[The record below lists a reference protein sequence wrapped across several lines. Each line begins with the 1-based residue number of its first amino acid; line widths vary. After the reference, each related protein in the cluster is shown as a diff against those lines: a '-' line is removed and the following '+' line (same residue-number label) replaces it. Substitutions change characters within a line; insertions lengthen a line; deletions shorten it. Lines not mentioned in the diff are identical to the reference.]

1 MAVVNT
7 KSTAITNRDA
17 IPRVPSP
24 AHLVRAEAFQAVAT
38 VEVAAADDDGSVYRM
53 VQIRSSDRISSLM
66 VANDAITGMSDCDV
80 GIYQTTANG
89 GAVVTKDVFADGVTF
104 ASALDYRDLL
114 NNDEATDIAEI
125 EYKVWQRLGLS
136 SDPVLDYDI
145 CITANTVGSGAGTLA
160 MKVSFSPGI

>member
-17 IPRVPSP
+17 IPRVVSP
-24 AHLVRAEAFQAVAT
+24 AHLVRAHTFQAVAT

-53 VQIRSSDRISSLM
+53 VQVRSSDRISSIM
-66 VANDAITGMSDCDV
+66 VANDAITGGTDYDI

-104 ASALDYRDLL
+104 ASALDYRDLT
-114 NNDEATDIAEI
+114 NNDEATDIAEV
-125 EYKVWQRLGLS
+125 EFKLWQRLGLT
-136 SDPVLDYDI
+136 SDPMLDYDI
-145 CITANTVGSGAGTLA
+145 CITGNTVGSGAGTLS
-160 MKVSFSPGI
+160 MKVSFASGV

>member
-17 IPRVPSP
+17 IPRVVSP

-160 MKVSFSPGI
+160 MRVNYHPGV